1 MKTIDPAQ
9 AEASPGHANDFTGQ
23 VTLRRMMATEP
34 PTNVKMLRVEFAP
47 GARTH
52 WHRHSGVQVLVVLS
66 GCCRF
71 QQEGGPIQEAEI
83 GEVIHI
89 PAGEKHWHGATADG
103 PMAHLAVNIDTDTE
117 WLEPVTDEEYHRE
130 PPVSGNRF

>member
-1 MKTIDPAQ
+1 MHIVDPAQ
-9 AEASPGHANDFTGQ
+9 AETIPGNPDYFTGQ
-23 VTLRRMMATEP
+23 VAFRRMVATDP

-52 WHRHSGVQVLVVLS
+52 WHRHDGVQVLVVLS

-71 QQEGGPIQEAEI
+71 QHENGPLRKAET

-89 PAGEKHWHGATADG
+89 PAGEKHWHGAAPEG
-103 PMAHLAVNIDTDTE
+103 PMVHLAINIDTETD
-117 WLEPVTDEEYHRE
+117 WLEPVTDEQYAG
-130 PPVSGNRF
+130 SS

>member
-9 AEASPGHANDFTGQ
+9 AEATPGNADDFTGR
-23 VTLRRMMATEP
+23 VTLRRMVATDP

-52 WHRHSGVQVLVVLS
+52 WHRHNGVQVLVVLS
-66 GCCRF
+66 GCCKF
-71 QQEGGPIQEAEI
+71 QQEGGPIQEAET

-89 PAGEKHWHGATADG
+89 PAGEKHWHGATFDG
-103 PMAHLAVNIDTDTE
+103 SMVHLAINIDTETE

-130 PPVSGNRF
+130 PPLFGNRF